1 MINMNAIQPFIK
13 EALEDRKNGV
23 YIDSNI
29 NTEFNL
35 FSKLIKNTDNIMTI
49 HNSIDKE
56 HALL

>member
-1 MINMNAIQPFIK
+1 MQYSLLLKKHWRI
-13 EALEDRKNGV
+13 ERTE
-23 YIDSNI
+23 YIYRDSNI

-35 FSKLIKNTDNIMTI
+35 FLKLIKNTDNIMTI